1 MANIINLMMQV
12 EQCSDVVRDFA
23 EVDASV
29 NSSFYLVSS
38 LLHKT
43 LGDAAEF
50 YKNSLLYLAFTP
62 IETLSVTQ
70 RQALAYDLG
79 LAALCGEKQYQFG
92 ELLLHPILQSLQG
105 TAAQWLVDML
115 HAFNAGDIHAF
126 ETVSKVHGAAIQA
139 EQALVANSQR
149 LREKIRIFAL
159 MQLVREM
166 PAHSRTLP
174 FADIA
179 TRTSLPEEEVEL
191 LLMRSL
197 SLSLIKGSINQVE
210 ASVRV
215 TWVQPRVMDRE
226 AIGKQTSKLKDW
238 MEKVQ
243 RTSVFLANETPE
255 ILA

>member
-1 MANIINLMMQV
+1 
-12 EQCSDVVRDFA
+12 
-23 EVDASV
+23 
-29 NSSFYLVSS
+29 
-38 LLHKT
+38 
-43 LGDAAEF
+43 
-50 YKNSLLYLAFTP
+50 LLYLAFTP

-226 AIGKQTSKLKDW
+226 AIGKQTNKLKDW

>member
-1 MANIINLMMQV
+1 M
-12 EQCSDVVRDFA
+12 
-23 EVDASV
+23 
-29 NSSFYLVSS
+29 
-38 LLHKT
+38 
-43 LGDAAEF
+43 
-50 YKNSLLYLAFTP
+50 LYLAFTP
-62 IETLSVTQ
+62 IETLSLPQ

-105 TAAQWLVDML
+105 TPAQWLIEML
-115 HAFNAGDIHAF
+115 HAFNAGDIQAF
-126 ETVSKVHGAAIQA
+126 EHVSNVHGAAIQS
-139 EQALVANSQR
+139 EPVLVANAQR

-179 TRTSLPEEEVEL
+179 ARTALPEDEVEL

-197 SLSLIKGSINQVE
+197 SLGLIQGSINQVE
-210 ASVRV
+210 LNVRV

-226 AIGKQTSKLKDW
+226 AIGKQVTKLKDW